1 MKDYK
6 GFAKRRS
13 LLKAFKGF
21 DKRLRCRGFQYEVG
35 KEYREPGA
43 SLCCKGFHACENPLD
58 TFRYYP
64 PTDSRYCEV
73 EIDDN
78 GQRNS
83 DDSKVCGEKIKIG
96 AEIGLGG
103 VIKAGAQFIF
113 EKCKGTAEDHAS
125 GTCDNAAASGESG
138 NAAASGV
145 RGNAAASGWSG
156 NAAASGWSGNAAASG
171 VRGNAAASGWSGNA
185 AASGESGNAAASG
198 ESGNAVASETMGNAS
213 ASGWSG
219 NAAASGE
226 SGNAA
231 ASGARGNASASGW
244 SGNAA
249 ASGTRG
255 NAVAS
260 GTRGNAAAFGARGSA
275 TATGRDGRASAV
287 GTQCIAVAWGEYS
300 LAKGAL
306 GNWIVVSER
315 GSFGDIVDVK
325 LARVDG
331 ETIRADTWYTLR
343 RGEIVEV
350 AE

>member
-1 MKDYK
+1 MKAY
-6 GFAKRRS
+6 
-13 LLKAFKGF
+13 KGF

-35 KEYREPGA
+35 KEYQEPVA
-43 SLCCKGFHACENPLD
+43 ELCLKGFHACENPLD

-83 DDSKVCGEKIKIG
+83 ENSKVCGEKIKIVS
-96 AEIGLGG
+96 EIGLDG

-113 EKCKGTAEDHAS
+113 ELCKGSAEDHAS
-125 GTCDNAAASGESG
+125 GVSGNAAASGERGNAAASGESG

-145 RGNAAASGWSG
+145 RGNAAASGES
-156 NAAASGWSGNAAASG
+156 
-171 VRGNAAASGWSGNA
+171 GNAAASGWSGNA

-198 ESGNAVASETMGNAS
+198 ESGNAAASGVSGNAA

-231 ASGARGNASASGW
+231 ASGE

-249 ASGTRG
+249 ASG
-255 NAVAS
+255 VS
-260 GTRGNAAAFGARGSA
+260 GNAAASGVRG
-275 TATGRDGRASAV
+275 TATVTGRNGRASAI
-287 GTQCIAVAWGEYS
+287 GGQCIAVAWGNNS

-306 GNWIVVSER
+306 GNWIVVSEHDS
-315 GSFGDIVDVK
+315 GGIVDAK

-331 ETIRADTWYTLR
+331 EIIKADTWYTLR
-343 RGEIVEV
+343 RGKIVEV

>member
-1 MKDYK
+1 MKAYK
-6 GFAKRRS
+6 GVAKRRN

-43 SLCCKGFHACENPLD
+43 LLCCKGFHACENPLD

-96 AEIGLGG
+96 AEIGLDG
-103 VIKAGAQFIF
+103 VIKAGTQFIF
-113 EKCKGTAEDHAS
+113 EMCKGSAEDHAS
-125 GTCDNAAASGESG
+125 GISG

-145 RGNAAASGWSG
+145 RG
-156 NAAASGWSGNAAASG
+156 
-171 VRGNAAASGWSGNA
+171 
-185 AASGESGNAAASG
+185 
-198 ESGNAVASETMGNAS
+198 T
-213 ASGWSG
+213 
-219 NAAASGE
+219 
-226 SGNAA
+226 
-231 ASGARGNASASGW
+231 
-244 SGNAA
+244 
-249 ASGTRG
+249 
-255 NAVAS
+255 
-260 GTRGNAAAFGARGSA
+260 A
-275 TATGRDGRASAV
+275 TVTGRDGRASAL
-287 GTQCIAVAWGEYS
+287 GEQCIAVAWGQDS
-300 LAKGAL
+300 LAKGTL
-306 GNWIVVSER
+306 GSWIVVSEHAS
-315 GSFGDIVDVK
+315 GGIVDAK

-331 ETIRADTWYTLR
+331 ESIRADTWYTLR